1 MYMLINTIL
10 FHCLIFPLIISWINY
25 NINLANNTSLV
36 GTFST
41 SCTTDNK
48 SSNNLVTLEM
58 QLQLHLPKKKK
69 KNQLLICKISWT
81 SQSILLDR
89 CAPHSLVMGEGKHES
104 NISSGRIKLRKG
116 KGKGRSSIL
125 HTGAE
130 RTVRKR
136 HANVYTCFFQTLA
149 FSTEQQISFTAQYSY
164 VFYDLLKTS
173 DLSIFFGTCLEIRIF
188 FPSLLD
194 QSL

>member
-1 MYMLINTIL
+1 MLINTIL

-36 GTFST
+36 QLVLKAPT
-41 SCTTDNK
+41 SDNK
-48 SSNNLVTLEM
+48 ISNTLVTLEM
-58 QLQLHLPKKKK
+58 HLQLHLPKKK

-81 SQSILLDR
+81 SHSIVLNR
-89 CAPHSLVMGEGKHES
+89 CAPHSLGMGEGKHES

-116 KGKGRSSIL
+116 NGKGRSSIL

-149 FSTEQQISFTAQYSY
+149 FSTEQQISFTAQYSD

-173 DLSIFFGTCLEIRIF
+173 DLSIFFGTCLEIRFF
-188 FPSLLD
+188 FPHC
-194 QSL
+194 